1 MTTTDVIKRLQEIES
16 KYGVLNVMSYDSMD
30 ESIVDGVDI
39 EILHKDNTPYSS
51 IAFAEE
57 GERFYKY

>member
-30 ESIVDGVDI
+30 ESFVNGVDI
-39 EILHKDNTPYSS
+39 EILHRDKTPYCF
-51 IAFAEE
+51 ITFTEE